1 MPHKCTRC
9 GRVFEE
15 LSDDMLNGCP
25 ACGNKLFFYMRSAA
39 AEELAGRLR
48 VEGIDEVGGGGA
60 DADADV
66 GADAGADVGVE
77 VEGASRK
84 RVPQLDIESI
94 RILKPG
100 VYVLNLE
107 ALFSKEE
114 IIMGIKEDGSY
125 VIHLPSLFKA
135 RRRRK
140 KERGEG

>member
-9 GRVFEE
+9 GKVFEE
-15 LSDDMLNGCP
+15 LSDDMLKGCP

-39 AEELAGRLR
+39 AEELAGRIR
-48 VEGIDEVGGGGA
+48 VEGIEEVE
-60 DADADV
+60 DV
-66 GADAGADVGVE
+66 GADAE
-77 VEGASRK
+77 NASQTMQM
-84 RVPQLDIESI
+84 PQLDIESI

-125 VIHLPSLFKA
+125 VIHLPSLFKTK
-135 RRRRK
+135 RKRK
-140 KERGEG
+140 KEK

>member
-1 MPHKCTRC
+1 
-9 GRVFEE
+9 VFEE